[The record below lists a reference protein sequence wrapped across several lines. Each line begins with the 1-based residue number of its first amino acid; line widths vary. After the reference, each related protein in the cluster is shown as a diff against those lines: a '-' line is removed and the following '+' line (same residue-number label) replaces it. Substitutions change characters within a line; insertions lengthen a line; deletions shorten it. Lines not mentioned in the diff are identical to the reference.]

1 MQTGIYIQVNGKAV
15 DIGDPELDI
24 VVLTEWVERM
34 IPITKTRLVMTLLK
48 RREEFDE
55 YILHD

>member
-1 MQTGIYIQVNGKAV
+1 MDTGIYIHVNGKPI

-24 VVLTEWVERM
+24 VALTEWVERM

-48 RREEFDE
+48 RREEFE
-55 YILHD
+55 EFIVK